1 MVARNCLESSGKMQ
15 LHGFWIGSVN
25 SASVFS
31 CLALTRLCWKCNVL
45 RIGAYCGKV
54 DLGKFESVNE
64 RKLSS

>member
-1 MVARNCLESSGKMQ
+1 MQ